1 MKNILVLLI
10 FLLLSLNAC
19 KQADLQQQLEAC
31 HAELLEKSQEQE
43 ILQIETPLVHT
54 VYLKIREDISPENLA
69 GLIEGVKTLNQ
80 IQGVKHL
87 KTGTFE
93 NLGDE
98 RALAEY
104 GLVLQMEFQS
114 EADYRSYQ
122 QDSIHLAF
130 KKNAGPLLAGPP
142 ATYDFIKK

>member
-1 MKNILVLLI
+1 MKNTFIPLI
-10 FLLLSLNAC
+10 FLLLSLSAC
-19 KQADLQQQLEAC
+19 KQADLQQELEAC
-31 HAELLEKSQEQE
+31 RAELLQKSREQDT
-43 ILQIETPLVHT
+43 LKIETPLVHT
-54 VYLKIREDISPENLA
+54 VYLKIREDISVENLA
-69 GLIEGVKTLNQ
+69 GLIEGIKTLNH

-93 NLGDE
+93 DLGDE

-114 EADYRSYQ
+114 ETDYRSYQ

-130 KKNAGPLLAGPP
+130 KKNAGPFLSGPP
-142 ATYDFIKK
+142 ATYDFMKK